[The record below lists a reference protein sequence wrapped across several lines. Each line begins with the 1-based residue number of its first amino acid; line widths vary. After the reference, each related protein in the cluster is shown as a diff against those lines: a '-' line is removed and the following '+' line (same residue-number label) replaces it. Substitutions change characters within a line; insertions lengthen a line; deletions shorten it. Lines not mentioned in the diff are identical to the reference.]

1 MSYKVFLVLLSVAA
15 LLLALPFPPTWQST
29 LGGIFTLSFFIGGG
43 SWAASRSQLIYL
55 GFAVPE
61 RRTTGAVLG
70 ALVVGLLVGAA
81 LLGLLTC
88 VGTTIEPRILERL
101 ERDAAIPL
109 PTWAVILF
117 HAPILEEVTF
127 RLFLLSGC
135 AWGLSR
141 FRALAT
147 PSGGASPAALRLAN
161 LISGLAFAAIHLP
174 AWYQAGE
181 VPVALFASIIGLN
194 LLAALAMGE
203 VYVRRGVE
211 AAVLAHLGA
220 DVALHLGGRLL

>member
-1 MSYKVFLVLLSVAA
+1 MSYKVFLLLLSVAA
-15 LLLALPFPPTWQST
+15 LFLALPYPPTWLST
-29 LGGIFTLSFFIGGG
+29 LGGMFTLACLIGAG
-43 SWAASRSQLIYL
+43 SWAASRSQLTYL
-55 GFAVPE
+55 GFTIPE
-61 RRTTGAVLG
+61 RRTTGAALG
-70 ALVVGLLVGAA
+70 ALVIGLCVGAT
-81 LLGLLTC
+81 LLGLLTY

-101 ERDAAIPL
+101 ERDASIPL
-109 PTWAVILF
+109 QTWAVILF
-117 HAPILEEVTF
+117 HAPILEEITF

-147 PSGGASPAALRLAN
+147 SSGGASPAALRLAN

-174 AWYQAGE
+174 AWYQVGE
-181 VPVALFASIIGLN
+181 VPPALFVSIMGLN

-211 AAVLAHLGA
+211 AAVLAHLGG